1 MNSMLY
7 IVYGIGSDSVGLI
20 GRITSPISKAGGNIV
35 DMRQGVLHGLFTIYM
50 VVDLG
55 MAGVTV
61 KEFKELVGRV
71 STDTG
76 VRLTME
82 KYTPIPRTGERKNM
96 LLTLVGKDKPSI
108 ISAISEKLGRYNV
121 NIESAA
127 VVARENI
134 FLMDLWCDASRSA
147 LPVDN
152 LMTAIREIMLSI
164 HINTMFQTE
173 NVFNKKKK
181 VVLFDIEESF
191 IDSRTLTEVMAQTG
205 IRREDLCRATEDESD
220 LAFMLATARF
230 LENLPLSV
238 IDTFIASIDIS
249 QDTHELLQTLKIMGY
264 RIGLISSGFTFF
276 TSPIR
281 DRLGIDYAF
290 GYELPVD
297 DDAMTIIGELPAG
310 MMMHPLDK
318 AKIIGSVMARE
329 KVSQED
335 ITGISDQDMEYP
347 STPGIRL
354 VFNLKLMLDLVNQH
368 VLSRESLT
376 GLLRSFGIPR
386 L

>member
-61 KEFKELVGRV
+61 KEFKELVGLV
-71 STDTG
+71 SADTG
-76 VRLTME
+76 VRLAME

-152 LMTAIREIMLSI
+152 LMTAIREIMLAI

-276 TSPIR
+276 TNPIR

-310 MMMHPLDK
+310 MMIHPLDK

>member
-61 KEFKELVGRV
+61 KEFKELVGLV
-71 STDTG
+71 SADTG

-147 LPVDN
+147 LPENN

-191 IDSRTLTEVMAQTG
+191 IDSRTLTEVMAHTG
-205 IRREDLCRATEDESD
+205 IRREDLCRAAEDESD
-220 LAFMLATARF
+220 LAFMHATARF

-310 MMMHPLDK
+310 MMIHPLDK

>member
-50 VVDLG
+50 VVDLST
-55 MAGVTV
+55 AGVTV

-71 STDTG
+71 SADTG
-76 VRLTME
+76 LRLTMD
-82 KYTPIPRTGERKNM
+82 KYTPTPRSGERKNM

-147 LPVDN
+147 LPADN

-191 IDSRTLTEVMAQTG
+191 IDLRTLTEVMAQTG
-205 IRREDLCRATEDESD
+205 IRREDLCRGAEDESD
-220 LAFMLATARF
+220 LAFMHATARF

-238 IDTFIASIDIS
+238 IDTFVASIDIS

-264 RIGLISSGFTFF
+264 RIGLITSGFTFF
-276 TSPIR
+276 TNPIR

-310 MMMHPLDK
+310 VMIHPLDK

-329 KVSQED
+329 KVHQED
-335 ITGISDQDMEYP
+335 ITGISDQDMDYP

-354 VFNLKLMLDLVNQH
+354 IFDMKLMLDLVNQH